1 VTLNIDELMQRR
13 AGAAAAAG
21 VTERLAAAITRFI
34 GSMRSVYLHAA
45 VYGFWI
51 AANLGAVPRVPPWDP
66 TLVVLAMVAS
76 VEAIFLTSFVLIN
89 QNRQARLDEER
100 SELTLQMSLLA
111 EQQARKL
118 IEISAAVAEHLGAAV
133 PEPAE
138 AAELARPVRPA
149 ETLEEIDRRRP
160 DGP

>member
-1 VTLNIDELMQRR
+1 VTRNIDELMQRR
-13 AGAAAAAG
+13 AREAAEAG
-21 VTERLAAAITRFI
+21 LTERIAAAITRFV
-34 GSMRSVYLHAA
+34 GSMRSVYVHAA

-51 AANLGAVPRVPPWDP
+51 AANLGAVPGLRPWDP
-66 TLVVLAMVAS
+66 TLVVLAMIAS

-89 QNRQARLDEER
+89 QNRQARLDQER

-118 IEISAAVAEHLGAAV
+118 IEMSTAVAEHLGAAV

-138 AAELARPVRPA
+138 AAELTRPVRPVEA
-149 ETLEEIDRRRP
+149 LEEIERRRP
-160 DGP
+160 EEP